1 MRTLH
6 TLKLVKLSL
15 ILLTSLFVIGC
26 QTTTVTVLKP
36 KISEQVTAE
45 SKFIALNY
53 EQGLEWELAA
63 SMYQFLADN
72 SSQPD
77 RSAYLQKTALMMYK
91 NGLYDDM
98 QALYDS
104 LEDGEILE
112 QETIKKNVL
121 LAGLYFENGKTYQ
134 SLGNLP
140 DIESIADPV
149 YKALALNIRSKGV
162 LAIGKPLE
170 TAQLRIQI
178 GQYLES
184 DFETQENH
192 KFIWDA
198 LNRITEPNI
207 IKALSQ
213 QQTLPLR
220 GWLELNLIARR
231 SDMLPAKI
239 EPWIEQWHEIY
250 AEHEASLI
258 FADQLVE
265 ESKLI
270 YINPT
275 RIALLLPL
283 SDKLKNVAE
292 AIQNGFLY
300 AYYNDIDS
308 DNEEGKPELEI
319 INASSDPQEFSIQ
332 YNQAIQNGANF
343 IVGPLDKKLVNELQ
357 FNLGLKVP
365 TLTLNYADD
374 DSFGINNLYQ
384 FGLRPED
391 EAEQIA
397 DYALVSNQYHAV
409 TLTPDSK
416 LGDRLNKAF
425 TERFEALG
433 GQVVESARYPSRKND
448 YSPSIKQLLNLN
460 SSNRRHSLLDQITGE
475 KSEFIPRRRQD
486 VDMIFIAG
494 NPRQARLIKP
504 QLKFHHARGL
514 EVYAT
519 SSISS
524 SISDPDADRDL
535 DDIIFVDTP
544 WALTNTTNPD
554 FAAIKKLWPKQSE
567 RYARFFAMGIDAY
580 TLIPSLRRLLITPEE
595 KIVLNSGTVS
605 VDKNGRVHRELILAT
620 YKRGRAEILR
630 DSVEEVESPEGVQA
644 IE

>member
-53 EQGLEWELAA
+53 EQGFEWELAA

-220 GWLELNLIARR
+220 GWLELNLIAK
-231 SDMLPAKI
+231 KI
-239 EPWIEQWHEIY
+239 
-250 AEHEASLI
+250 
-258 FADQLVE
+258 
-265 ESKLI
+265 
-270 YINPT
+270 
-275 RIALLLPL
+275 
-283 SDKLKNVAE
+283 LKN
-292 AIQNGFLY
+292 G
-300 AYYNDIDS
+300 
-308 DNEEGKPELEI
+308 
-319 INASSDPQEFSIQ
+319 
-332 YNQAIQNGANF
+332 
-343 IVGPLDKKLVNELQ
+343 
-357 FNLGLKVP
+357 
-365 TLTLNYADD
+365 
-374 DSFGINNLYQ
+374 
-384 FGLRPED
+384 
-391 EAEQIA
+391 
-397 DYALVSNQYHAV
+397 
-409 TLTPDSK
+409 
-416 LGDRLNKAF
+416 
-425 TERFEALG
+425 
-433 GQVVESARYPSRKND
+433 
-448 YSPSIKQLLNLN
+448 
-460 SSNRRHSLLDQITGE
+460 
-475 KSEFIPRRRQD
+475 
-486 VDMIFIAG
+486 
-494 NPRQARLIKP
+494 
-504 QLKFHHARGL
+504 
-514 EVYAT
+514 
-519 SSISS
+519 
-524 SISDPDADRDL
+524 
-535 DDIIFVDTP
+535 
-544 WALTNTTNPD
+544 
-554 FAAIKKLWPKQSE
+554 
-567 RYARFFAMGIDAY
+567 
-580 TLIPSLRRLLITPEE
+580 
-595 KIVLNSGTVS
+595 
-605 VDKNGRVHRELILAT
+605 
-620 YKRGRAEILR
+620 
-630 DSVEEVESPEGVQA
+630 
-644 IE
+644 